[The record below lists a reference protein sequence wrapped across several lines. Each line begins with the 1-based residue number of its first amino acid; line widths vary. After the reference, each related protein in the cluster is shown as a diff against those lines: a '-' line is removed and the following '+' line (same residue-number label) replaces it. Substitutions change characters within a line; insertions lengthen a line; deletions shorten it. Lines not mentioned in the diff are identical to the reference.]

1 MNTIRRL
8 SETTINRIAAGEV
21 VERPASVVKEL
32 VENAL
37 DAQADDIEI
46 ITTGG
51 GLDLIRIIDNG
62 HGMSVDDLALAIERH
77 ATSKLKSDD
86 LLNID
91 TLGFRGEA
99 LPSIGSVARLSIA
112 TRQAGSDVGFIITVD
127 GGKVAAIKPAGL
139 DFGTRIEVSDL
150 FYKTP
155 ARLKFMKTERSENNA
170 IIDVVK
176 RLAMANPQTGFR
188 LVAGE
193 REVFNLAAQKSD
205 SAGNLARLRDVMGED
220 FSQNAVEV
228 DLIRG
233 SVELTGFAGLPTLN
247 RANSTRQ
254 FLFVNGR
261 PVKDKQLTGAVRGAY
276 MDFLARNRHPLCV
289 LFITLD
295 PHLVDVNVHPAKAE
309 VRFRDAGLVRGLI
322 VSGLRRALEG
332 AGHRAST
339 TVADATVSAFSAPE
353 LATMPSAPYRTS
365 SPDYPQRPQSSAA
378 YAGGFSEAHEAFNAP
393 LGDVAP
399 LSVRADNNSHPQ
411 DSDLQ
416 NQPPDQPLG
425 AARALLHENFIIAQ
439 TRDGLVIVDQ
449 HAAHERLV
457 YEAMKQ
463 NLAARGIERQALLI
477 PEVINLDPASV
488 ATLQDRSDELAQFG
502 LALEAFGDDAII
514 VRETPAILGEF
525 DIQSLVK
532 DLADELEE
540 LNATTSLKE
549 RIDHVLATMACH
561 GSVRSGRLLK
571 VEEMNALL
579 REMEQTPHSG
589 QCNHGRPTYVE
600 LKLADIER
608 LFGRR

>member
-1 MNTIRRL
+1 MNKIRRL
-8 SETTINRIAAGEV
+8 SEGTINRIAAGEV

-37 DAQADDIEI
+37 DARATDIEI
-46 ITTGG
+46 IATGG
-51 GLDLIRIIDNG
+51 GLDLIRIVDNG
-62 HGMSVDDLALAIERH
+62 HGMSAGDLELAIERH

-86 LLNID
+86 LLDID

-112 TRQAGSDVGFIITVD
+112 TRQVTSDSGYAISVD
-127 GGKVAAIKPAGL
+127 GGKVSALKPAGL
-139 DFGTRIEVSDL
+139 DFGTRIEVANL

-176 RLAMANPQTGFR
+176 RLAMANPQTRFR

-193 REVFNLAAQKSD
+193 REVFDLIAQPSD
-205 SAGNLARLRDVMGED
+205 STGRLARLRDVMGED
-220 FSQNAVEV
+220 FSDNAMPV
-228 DLIRG
+228 DLIREG
-233 SVELTGFAGLPTLN
+233 VELSGFAAVPTLN
-247 RANSTRQ
+247 RANSTQQ
-254 FLFVNGR
+254 FLFVNSR

-295 PHLVDVNVHPAKAE
+295 AALVDVNVHPAKAE

-322 VSGLRRALEG
+322 VSGLRRALAG

-339 TVADATVSAFSAPE
+339 TVADATVSSFTTPE
-353 LATMPSAPYRTS
+353 FAAMPASPYRTTAQS
-365 SPDYPQRPQSSAA
+365 HAHRPA
-378 YAGGFSEAHEAFNAP
+378 YAGGFSQVHESFNAP
-393 LGDVAP
+393 LGDTAAM
-399 LSVRADNNSHPQ
+399 SVRADEASETDDP
-411 DSDLQ
+411 DLQ
-416 NQPPDQPLG
+416 TQPLG

-439 TRDGLVIVDQ
+439 TQDGLVIVDQ

-463 NLAARGIERQALLI
+463 NLASQGIERQPLLI
-477 PEVINLDPASV
+477 PEVVNLDPATV
-488 ATLQDRSDELAQFG
+488 ANLADRSDEIAELG
-502 LALEAFGDDAII
+502 LILEAFGDDAIV

-525 DIQSLVK
+525 DIQSLIK
-532 DLADELEE
+532 DLADELED
-540 LNATTSLKE
+540 LSATTSLKS

-579 REMEQTPHSG
+579 RQMEKTPHSG